1 MDLVKYLNKNE
12 KIRNICILAHVDHG
26 KTTLV
31 DNLISSNK
39 IISEKNI
46 GKVKYMD
53 NREDEQKR
61 QITMKSSS
69 ILLECTYNKNYVTE
83 MFSNTTIFAE
93 KKINENDETN
103 MPTEKS
109 INPRNEKT
117 TKGDNPSSIP
127 PKESNEEKD
136 GITKNSIDENM
147 YLINIIDT
155 PGHVDFSSEVSTC
168 VRICDGALI
177 LIDCIEGLCSQTK
190 IVLRQTWKE
199 MVKCILVINKIDKLI
214 TNKNMDSVDAYEH
227 INNIIENVNAY
238 IYQLYMEQNMDTEDI
253 NNTIELE
260 KYTFSTLKGNVL
272 LCSSI
277 HCWCVDMNIF
287 TYLFCKKMNIDINN
301 CNKIKKY
308 MWNRYYFN
316 IKEKKILKI
325 PNDTNILPS
334 GGGTN
339 TVKKKKKNLFSLV
352 VLDFL
357 WRIYDITITNRDDE
371 KIKKLCTE
379 LNISDQFLQNS
390 KFKQNN
396 NENNVFILTTI
407 MSNFLSLSRS
417 IFNACIEI
425 FPSSN
430 NISESR
436 LFKIYPSLYNNPI
449 YKNMLNCASD
459 QTFTIIYI
467 SKNICANI
475 QNNTI
480 VGFKDFHGQ
489 NTFLSICKIYSGTIY
504 ENMVLYVCGKNIQT
518 RINKIYICMGGDLLP
533 IKQAYAGNI
542 VAIYLSI
549 KNEHIYNFNNVPSDY
564 NINHSTYENSDHKCE
579 IKSEIINK
587 SECTTSYEYNK
598 IKDSVK
604 NSGIMYSQENEN
616 TTDPNG
622 QWDLQYLSN
631 TVINLIKNKKNNKE
645 HNIFL
650 MNNNDGIFLNKN
662 ITLSNKKN
670 VDSFI
675 LSYSDTCSTILHTI
689 IEPQNIQDMN
699 KFLRGLILLYTCDT
713 SIDIDFNQRGE
724 YILKFCGEIHMQKC
738 LSDFVNIYSNIEIKT
753 SDTNISI
760 REGICNYN
768 IKVKKK
774 KNIVHDNMKQLH
786 SYYEAVQK
794 TTLSKQN
801 EDNNITQENGK
812 EKFKNLL
819 NTDNTNM
826 NKECKNHQNIH
837 SNNNDTLISST
848 PFKHIHIEK
857 DNVFLNILFNYSNN
871 IISTKL
877 NNNSFYIFLS
887 VLNMPEK
894 MIHFFD
900 KHYSSIQAILE
911 NRGISSTFLNY
922 SKNTFSGKNE
932 DFMYKQCLI
941 NLEKCINDI
950 FFSDNFNCETFTGEN
965 ESPLDETKKA
975 KTEMHQISYFENSEH
990 KENNNGFAQN
1000 IKKTEPIT
1008 KDDYQTNFLK
1018 KNKTYQLQLWD
1029 ICVQNGSITL
1039 LCIKKYLNKKKD
1051 NNEYIYDNII
1061 TNEEYKNAINQ
1072 RSLIDTYISENNSDI
1087 NIYLNN
1093 LCLGFKLASKYGP
1106 IAQEPIRGVIFI
1118 IEGLIIDEKCT
1129 DTPFEYSNLKRETVE
1144 EEDDTS
1150 GSTGSNKDE
1159 ENKINTGNIIGL
1171 MKDACLTSMQQSKLR
1186 IFEPMLRLNLT
1197 CESNVLGKVYNV
1209 LLKRRCSIL
1218 SEEIKDGYFL
1228 YFIDAYLPLFNSFKL
1243 AEELRSKCSGNV
1255 IYDIQFSHWN
1265 KLDEDIFLLNDSSAI
1280 IYDEDF
1286 DTKVTYNTSTEIV
1299 NYIRR
1304 AKGLE
1309 TNEKIIQKPEKQ
1321 CTLKK

>member
-1 MDLVKYLNKNE
+1 MDLVKYLDKNE
-12 KIRNICILAHVDHG
+12 QTRNICILAHVDHG

-69 ILLECTYNKNYVTE
+69 ILLECTYNKNYVIE
-83 MFSNTTIFAE
+83 MFSNTTTCADKE
-93 KKINENDETN
+93 TNENGETN
-103 MPTEKS
+103 LTTEQS
-109 INPRNEKT
+109 INPQNEKT
-117 TKGDNPSSIP
+117 RKGD
-127 PKESNEEKD
+127 NEEKD
-136 GITKNSIDENM
+136 GITKSSVNEHT

-214 TNKNMDSVDAYEH
+214 TNKNMDSMDAYEH

-238 IYQLYMEQNMDTEDI
+238 IYQLYMEQNMDNEDI

-272 LCSSI
+272 LCSST
-277 HCWCVDMNIF
+277 HCWCIDMNIF

-301 CNKIKKY
+301 CDKIKKY

-334 GGGTN
+334 SGATN
-339 TVKKKKKNLFSLV
+339 VAKKKKKNLFSLV

-357 WRIYDITITNRDDE
+357 WRIYDITLTNRDDE
-371 KIKKLCTE
+371 QIKKLCTE

-390 KFKQNN
+390 KYKQNN

-407 MSNFLSLSRS
+407 MSNFLSLSRAT
-417 IFNACIEI
+417 FNACIEV
-425 FPSSN
+425 FPSSK

-449 YKNMLNCASD
+449 YKNILNCASD

-489 NTFLSICKIYSGTIY
+489 NRFLSICKIYSGMLY

-518 RINKIYICMGGDLLP
+518 RIKKIYICMGGDLLP

-542 VAIYLSI
+542 VAIYLAIES
-549 KNEHIYNFNNVPSDY
+549 EHAYNFDHEPNDY
-564 NINHSTYENSDHKCE
+564 NINHSAYESSDPSFG
-579 IKSEIINK
+579 IKSGIIGK
-587 SECTTSYEYNK
+587 SECTTSYEYDK
-598 IKDSVK
+598 IKEVVK
-604 NSGIMYSQENEN
+604 NSDIIYSQENVEN
-616 TTDPNG
+616 PIG
-622 QWDLQYLSN
+622 HWDLQYLSN
-631 TVINLIKNKKNNKE
+631 TVMNLIKNKKNNKE

-650 MNNNDGIFLNKN
+650 MNDNDGIFLNKN

-675 LSYSDTCSTILHTI
+675 LPFSDTCSTILHTI
-689 IEPQNIQDMN
+689 IEPKNIQDMN

-760 REGICNYN
+760 REGISDCN

-774 KNIVHDNMKQLH
+774 KNIVHDNIKQLH
-786 SYYEAVQK
+786 SYYKAVQK
-794 TTLSKQN
+794 KIPSKQN
-801 EDNNITQENGK
+801 EDNNIITENGK
-812 EKFKNLL
+812 EKSKNLL
-819 NTDNTNM
+819 NADNTNI
-826 NKECKNHQNIH
+826 NKGSTNSQNIH
-837 SNNNDTLISST
+837 SNSNDALISSS

-857 DNVFLNILFNYSNN
+857 DNVFLNTLFNYSNN

-877 NNNSFYIFLS
+877 NNDSFYIFLS
-887 VLNMPEK
+887 VLNMPDK
-894 MIHFFD
+894 MLQFFD
-900 KHYSSIQAILE
+900 KHYSSIQTILE

-922 SKNTFSGKNE
+922 SKNTFSGKKE
-932 DFMYKQCLI
+932 DFMYKQCLM

-950 FFSDNFNCETFTGEN
+950 FFSDNFNCEN
-965 ESPLDETKKA
+965 EPPLDETKKGE
-975 KTEMHQISYFENSEH
+975 TEMQQSSYSANNEH
-990 KENNNGFAQN
+990 NENNNGFTQN
-1000 IKKTEPIT
+1000 DKKTEPTT
-1008 KDDYQTNFLK
+1008 KDSYQSNFLK

-1029 ICVQNGSITL
+1029 ICVQNESITL
-1039 LCIKKYLNKKKD
+1039 LCIKKYLNKKKN
-1051 NNEYIYDNII
+1051 NNEYTFDNII

-1072 RSLIDTYISENNSDI
+1072 RSFVDTYLSENNSDI

-1129 DTPFEYSNLKRETVE
+1129 ETPFEYSNLKRETLEE
-1144 EEDDTS
+1144 EEDAS
-1150 GSTGSNKDE
+1150 GSADTDIDE
-1159 ENKINTGNIIGL
+1159 EKKINTGNIIGL
-1171 MKDACLTSMQQSKLR
+1171 MKEACLTSMQQSKLR
-1186 IFEPMLRLNLT
+1186 IYEPMLRLNLT

-1265 KLDEDIFLLNDSSAI
+1265 KLDEDIFLLSDSSTI

-1286 DTKVTYNTSTEIV
+1286 DTKLADNTATEIV
-1299 NYIRR
+1299 NYIKRS
-1304 AKGLE
+1304 KGLE